1 MIITSENSNIKL
13 PSTHNARQS
22 DKSTPIELMVLQEY
36 RVARKTSP
44 QSECKAYWQE
54 YSNSGKKGGGAMEKS
69 KGECGICVDIRHII
83 SLPKL
88 GIRKRFWS
96 TL

>member
-1 MIITSENSNIKL
+1 MISTSENSNIKL

-44 QSECKAYWQE
+44 QSECKAHWQE
-54 YSNSGKKGGGAMEKS
+54 YSNSGKKGGEGQWKNPRESVVYA
-69 KGECGICVDIRHII
+69 
-83 SLPKL
+83 
-88 GIRKRFWS
+88 W
-96 TL
+96 T